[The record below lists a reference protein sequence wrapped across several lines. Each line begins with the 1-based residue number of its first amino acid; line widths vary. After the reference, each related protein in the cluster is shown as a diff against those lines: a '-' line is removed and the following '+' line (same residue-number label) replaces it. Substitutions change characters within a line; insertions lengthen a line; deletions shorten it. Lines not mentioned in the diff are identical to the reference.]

1 MGLMGHTPELIILF
15 VVALLIFGPKK
26 LPEMG
31 RSIGKTVTEFRKG
44 ISEMSKEKEKEE
56 ELKNPSTLNYEAIE
70 RENAIHQHVV
80 SETPISEVS
89 HRVVS
94 ETPITEV
101 SHNEVKVD

>member
-44 ISEMSKEKEKEE
+44 ISEMSKEKEQEE
-56 ELKNPSTLNYEAIE
+56 ALKNPSTLNYEAIE
-70 RENAIHQHVV
+70 RENASHRIV
-80 SETPISEVS
+80 ETPITEVS

>member
-44 ISEMSKEKEKEE
+44 ISEMSKEKEHEE
-56 ELKNPSTLNYEAIE
+56 ALKAPSTLNYEAIE
-70 RENAIHQHVV
+70 RENASQRII
-80 SETPISEVS
+80 SETPGSEVN
-89 HRVVS
+89 HHVVPS
-94 ETPITEV
+94 SEV

>member
-1 MGLMGHTPELIILF
+1 MGFMGHTPELIILF

-44 ISEMSKEKEKEE
+44 ISEMSKEKEQDEA
-56 ELKNPSTLNYEAIE
+56 LKNPSTLNYEAIE
-70 RENAIHQHVV
+70 RENASQ
-80 SETPISEVS
+80 
-89 HRVVS
+89 RVVS
-94 ETPITEV
+94 ETPLNEVPLSGV

>member
-1 MGLMGHTPELIILF
+1 MGFMGHTPELIILF

-56 ELKNPSTLNYEAIE
+56 ELKNPSALNYEAIE
-70 RENAIHQHVV
+70 RENA
-80 SETPISEVS
+80 S

-94 ETPITEV
+94 ETPISDVPHSEV
-101 SHNEVKVD
+101 SRNEVKVD

>member
-1 MGLMGHTPELIILF
+1 MGFMGHTPELIILF

-44 ISEMSKEKEKEE
+44 ISEMSKEKEHDEA
-56 ELKNPSTLNYEAIE
+56 LKNPSTLNYEAIE
-70 RENAIHQHVV
+70 RENARQHVV
-80 SETPISEVS
+80 SETPISEIPHS
-89 HRVVS
+89 
-94 ETPITEV
+94 EV